1 MGGEGEGGMVKDGE
15 DGGSVVDR
23 DKQRGKGVEVVTGIE
38 GREVDAAMLKRPTK
52 EEQRR
57 GGLFTP
63 FSDDE
68 LRALRS
74 RKRDAPNAKTSTPSS
89 QATPSTT
96 RCPLCHFDSPSTSP
110 FCTTCLTPY
119 PPGPAPKSH
128 AQGIVSYDKSPDIY
142 TSPVDR
148 QQATLLTY
156 KSNQDPDEDYLCTGG
171 AGPPGTI
178 TPSGT
183 HVAITPDERR
193 RLVRERQE
201 EWRNDSLR
209 EAREQER
216 REMARQNG
224 VQIPDGNA
232 PHFSDMQEEDAT
244 KQALSLHRNAEV
256 ERAWLLKL
264 AVYKKEA
271 EERRVPFPLNVPGYE
286 ALEDS
291 EVTRL
296 EGDVEVLDGWLASMG
311 YTDILLSP
319 KSDAS
324 GDKKTPLNSKRLAA
338 RTKRLKAIQQRE
350 ADRQYLEHIA
360 DLQRQALSMGYNF
373 PEGVPGWEEVHTS
386 EQQRILWAAY
396 TNQVNATSK
405 KKRKKARRGSRNSNT
420 ITTPEEQARMKRYA
434 FLKEKLEQPYWEE
447 RVRETGESRSA
458 ILRAGGRWPEDA
470 TYEDD
475 NDEELKELVGYITDF
490 LELKEE
496 FGDQ

>member
-1 MGGEGEGGMVKDGE
+1 MVDVPGECSGLEGVIH
-15 DGGSVVDR
+15 SA
-23 DKQRGKGVEVVTGIE
+23 T
-38 GREVDAAMLKRPTK
+38 REEKERVDAVTRTSAKKVDSAMLERQKK
-52 EEQRR
+52 EERRR
-57 GGLFTP
+57 GAIFTP
-63 FSDDE
+63 FSDEE

-74 RKRDAPNAKTSTPSS
+74 RKRDARNAKTSNPSS
-89 QATPSTT
+89 QPTLPTT

-142 TSPVDR
+142 TSTIDG

-156 KSNQDPDEDYLCTGG
+156 TSNQDPDEDYLCTGG

-193 RLVRERQE
+193 RLLRAREQA
-201 EWRNDSLR
+201 WKNDSLR

-224 VQIPDGNA
+224 VQIPEHDA
-232 PHFSDMQEEDAT
+232 PYFSDVQDENAT
-244 KQALSLHRNAEV
+244 REALSQDRNAEV
-256 ERAWLLKL
+256 ERAWMLKL
-264 AVYKKEA
+264 AGYRTDA
-271 EERRVPFPLNVPGYE
+271 EGEKVPFPLNVSGYE

-296 EGDVEVLDGWLASMG
+296 EGDVEVLDGWLAGMG
-311 YTDILLSP
+311 YTDNLPSP
-319 KSDAS
+319 KSHESDE
-324 GDKKTPLNSKRLAA
+324 KKTPLTSKRLAA

-360 DLQRQALSMGYNF
+360 DLQRQALSMGYEF
-373 PEGVPGWEEVHTS
+373 PEGVPGWEGVHSS
-386 EQQRILWAAY
+386 EQQRILWAVY

-405 KKRKKARRGSRNSNT
+405 KKRKKAQRGSRNSNT
-420 ITTPEEQARMKRYA
+420 IATPEEQARMKRYA
-434 FLKEKLEQPYWEE
+434 FLKEKLEQPYWDE

-458 ILRAGGRWPEDA
+458 ILRAGGMWPEDA

-475 NDEELKELVGYITDF
+475 NDEELKELVGYITEF

-496 FGDQ
+496 FEDQ

>member
-1 MGGEGEGGMVKDGE
+1 MD
-15 DGGSVVDR
+15 
-23 DKQRGKGVEVVTGIE
+23 
-38 GREVDAAMLKRPTK
+38 EVDEAMRK
-52 EEQRR
+52 ELTEEERR
-57 GGLFTP
+57 QGTIFTP

-74 RKRDAPNAKTSTPSS
+74 RKRDAPNAKTPGKHSNAQSRTQPTPR
-89 QATPSTT
+89 TT
-96 RCPLCHFDSPSTSP
+96 RCPLCHFDSPSSSP

-142 TSPVDR
+142 TSTIDG

-156 KSNQDPDEDYLCTGG
+156 TSNDDADESYLCTGG

-178 TPSGT
+178 TLSGS
-183 HVAITPDERR
+183 HVAITTHERR
-193 RLVRERQE
+193 RLLRARQQA
-201 EWRNDSLR
+201 WKDDSLR

-224 VQIPDGNA
+224 VQIPEHNA
-232 PHFSDMQEEDAT
+232 PYFSDVQDENAT
-244 KQALSLHRNAEV
+244 REALSLNRSIEM
-256 ERAWLLKL
+256 ERAWILKL
-264 AVYKKEA
+264 AGYRKKA
-271 EERRVPFPLNVPGYE
+271 EEEKVPFPLNVSGYE

-296 EGDVEVLDGWLASMG
+296 EGDVEVLDGWLTSMG
-311 YTDILLSP
+311 YTDILFSP
-319 KSDAS
+319 ERDAS
-324 GDKKTPLNSKRLAA
+324 GDKKTPLSSKRLAA

-350 ADRQYLEHIA
+350 SDRQYLEHIA

-373 PEGVPGWEEVHTS
+373 PEGVPGWEEVHHS
-386 EQQRILWAAY
+386 EQRRILWAAY

-420 ITTPEEQARMKRYA
+420 IATPEEQARMKRYA

-475 NDEELKELVGYITDF
+475 NDEELKELVGYMTEF

>member
-1 MGGEGEGGMVKDGE
+1 MVDVPGECS
-15 DGGSVVDR
+15 GS
-23 DKQRGKGVEVVTGIE
+23 QSGIHSAT
-38 GREVDAAMLKRPTK
+38 REEKERMDAATRTLAKKVDAAMREGLTK
-52 EEQRR
+52 EERRR
-57 GGLFTP
+57 GGIFTP
-63 FSDDE
+63 FSDEE

-74 RKRDAPNAKTSTPSS
+74 RKRDAPNAKTSNPSS
-89 QATPSTT
+89 QPTLPTT

-119 PPGPAPKSH
+119 PPGPSPRSH
-128 AQGIVSYDKSPDIY
+128 AQGIVPYDKSPDIY
-142 TSPVDR
+142 TSPVDG

-156 KSNQDPDEDYLCTGG
+156 TSNQDPDESYLFTGG

-193 RLVRERQE
+193 RLLRAREQAWE
-201 EWRNDSLR
+201 NDSLR
-209 EAREQER
+209 EARDQER

-224 VQIPDGNA
+224 VQIPQGNQ
-232 PHFSDMQEEDAT
+232 PYFSDVQEEDAT
-244 KQALSLHRNAEV
+244 RQALSLYRSVEV
-256 ERAWLLKL
+256 ERAWMLKL
-264 AVYKKEA
+264 AGYRKDA
-271 EERRVPFPLNVPGYE
+271 EEGEVPFPLNVPGYE
-286 ALEDS
+286 LLEDV
-291 EVTRL
+291 EAMRL
-296 EGDVEVLDGWLASMG
+296 ERDAEVLDGWLASMG
-311 YTDILLSP
+311 HTDILPSP
-319 KSDAS
+319 KSGAS
-324 GDKKTPLNSKRLAA
+324 GDRKTPLASKRLAA

-360 DLQRQALSMGYNF
+360 DLQRQALSMGYEF
-373 PEGVPGWEEVHTS
+373 PEGVPGWEEVHPS
-386 EQQRILWAAY
+386 EQRRILWAAY
-396 TNQVNATSK
+396 TSQVNATSK

-420 ITTPEEQARMKRYA
+420 IATPEEQARMKRYA

-458 ILRAGGRWPEDA
+458 ILRAGGMWPEDA

-475 NDEELKELVGYITDF
+475 NDEELKELVGYITEF